1 MRGAGP
7 SFGIT
12 TAITVKTFPA
22 PSSATV
28 FQYVWNMDP
37 TDAAN
42 AVSAFQEFSTS
53 NIPSQFG
60 AEFVIG
66 RGNAAGQLSFGL
78 TGGWYGPEQNLS
90 SVIQPFLSQVGPPAS
105 TNLVPGSYID
115 SVAYLGG
122 GSLSTSGPDSR
133 DTFYAKSLMT
143 PAASPISSAALL
155 AFMNYM
161 ANEGSNTDVVGFFIF
176 LLCLTLA
183 HYPERAGS
191 SKWTFTEERILLL
204 MR

>member
-42 AVSAFQEFSTS
+42 AVSVFQEFSTS

-183 HYPERAGS
+183 HYSERAGS

>member
-42 AVSAFQEFSTS
+42 AVSVFQEFSTS

-66 RGNAAGQLSFGL
+66 RGNAPGELFFSLS
-78 TGGWYGPEQNLS
+78 GGWYGPEQNLS
-90 SVIQPFLSQVGPPAS
+90 SVVQPFLSQVRAPDS
-105 TNLVPGSYID
+105 TSLVPGSYIN
-115 SVAYLGG
+115 SVTDLGG
-122 GSLSTSGPDSR
+122 LGTLSTSAPDSR

-143 PAASPISSAALL
+143 PAASPISDTALL

-161 ANEGSNTDVVGFFIF
+161 ANEGSQAGVVSFIIHF
-176 LLCLTLA
+176 C
-183 HYPERAGS
+183 P
-191 SKWTFTEERILLL
+191 
-204 MR
+204 